1 MFADAGVAVNFRR
14 EKKKMIAIAVVIAL
28 GISYGIYGMDMF
40 GSRKYRAFGI
50 EAHQMTRE
58 QCYKLADLKQVEL
71 ARKFSPSERLIGV
84 LKQGI
89 EKQGKF
95 PAMKGGE

>member
-1 MFADAGVAVNFRR
+1 
-14 EKKKMIAIAVVIAL
+14 MIAIAVVIVL
-28 GISYGIYGMDMF
+28 GVAYGIYGMDIF
-40 GSRKYRAFGI
+40 GGRKYRAFGV

-58 QCYKLADLKQVEL
+58 QCYKFADLKQTEL
-71 ARKFSPSERLIGV
+71 AQKFSPSERLIGV